1 MVSEPNFAQPAHRN
15 FALPLILAVAILAS
29 AGAMLA
35 YFFPSEKP
43 QVTLAHSTVYVGK
56 TVFEKQTFQNG
67 SHVVGQGPSEEQDLY
82 VVATVHIDNP
92 LKTTIYLDDVNATL
106 TGSDGS
112 QMQASAIG
120 KSDLSS
126 VYNAFPELKPM
137 VATPLVREASI
148 APGQSAEGTVLLQF
162 PVTKDIWDARQS
174 ATLSVEF
181 YHLAPITLTLPK
193 P

>member
-1 MVSEPNFAQPAHRN
+1 MVSEPNFAQPARRN
-15 FALPLILAVAILAS
+15 FALPLILAVALLAS

-43 QVTLAHSTVYVGK
+43 QVMLAHSTVYVGK
-56 TVFEKQTFQNG
+56 TVFAKQTFQNG

-92 LKTTIYLDDVNATL
+92 LKTAIYLDDINATL

-126 VYNAFPELKPM
+126 VYNAFPALKPM

-162 PVTKDIWDARQS
+162 PVTKDIWDARQT

-181 YHLAPITLTLPK
+181 YHLTPITLTLPK